1 MEIACILTILLLQWN
16 LPFPF
21 LSTIGTDF
29 SKSQSHGFRLV
40 CPELHGQKVKGRVK
54 VTVNLYIYCLSV
66 FCPSC
71 SLFPSPYLIFPAMFA
86 RNFIEGMVEVRGI
99 LFIVVFSSSLGPM
112 FVTCEQTYSSPVMF
126 QWLKQSP
133 GKHQLS

>member
-1 MEIACILTILLLQWN
+1 MEIVCILTILLLQWN

-21 LSTIGTDF
+21 LCIIGTNF

-40 CPELHGQKVKGRVK
+40 CPELHGQKVKGKVK
-54 VTVNLYIYCLSV
+54 VTVNLHIHYISV
-66 FCPSC
+66 VCPSC
-71 SLFPSPYLIFPAMFA
+71 SLISMQFILFSLLTSP

-99 LFIVVFSSSLGPM
+99 LFIVVLPEVQCLPHVSRLTPSPM
-112 FVTCEQTYSSPVMF
+112 MF
-126 QWLKQSP
+126 QWLKQSS